1 MSGRYGAPPGLDA
14 LVRAALAEDV
24 GAGDVTTEA
33 TIPPG
38 ARGTARVV
46 ARAAGVVAGS
56 AAFREVYRQ
65 VDAEVSLDLLA
76 PDGTEVAAGDLV
88 ARARGSF
95 GSLLIAE
102 RTALNF
108 LQRLSGI
115 ATLTAAFARAVG
127 GTGAAIVDT
136 RKTTPGWRAL
146 EKAAVRAG
154 GGGNHRMGLDDAY
167 LIKENHVAGAG
178 GIGAALA
185 AARRANAR
193 GLPVEIEVR
202 SLAEIEEVLGSE
214 DRPDRILCDN
224 FDLEDLRGAV
234 ARVRGAP
241 RPPLVEASGNVSLA
255 TVRAIADTGV
265 DWISVGALTHSAPA
279 LDLSCLIE
287 RV

>member
-127 GTGAAIVDT
+127 GTRAKIVDT

-167 LIKENHVAGAG
+167 LIKENHIAGAG
-178 GIGAALA
+178 GIGPSLA
-185 AARRANAR
+185 AARRTNPR

-202 SLAEIEEVLGSE
+202 SLTGFKPIEHLILSHADHDATNTEAK
-214 DRPDRILCDN
+214 PDNVKPVTTPAPKCAAGR
-224 FDLEDLRGAV
+224 LEAAL
-234 ARVRGAP
+234 
-241 RPPLVEASGNVSLA
+241 PPYSWNVIRFS
-255 TVRAIADTGV
+255 TGK
-265 DWISVGALTHSAPA
+265 
-279 LDLSCLIE
+279 
-287 RV
+287 